1 MTDQPPVI
9 GLEQRR
15 LSELH
20 ELYQDLR
27 DYPAYGVLA
36 AFVTTDDPHS
46 PLVLQYYDELVSD
59 HLSDAV
65 PFHVIDA
72 ATLDSETLEKLLVF
86 SAPTLI
92 WFRLPEGQTEPKT
105 LFRIVGTVTYQKLQ
119 HEADKVLDELID
131 D

>member
-9 GLEQRR
+9 GVEQRR

-27 DYPAYGVLA
+27 DYP
-36 AFVTTDDPHS
+36 
-46 PLVLQYYDELVSD
+46 
-59 HLSDAV
+59 
-65 PFHVIDA
+65 
-72 ATLDSETLEKLLVF
+72 LDSETLEKLLVF